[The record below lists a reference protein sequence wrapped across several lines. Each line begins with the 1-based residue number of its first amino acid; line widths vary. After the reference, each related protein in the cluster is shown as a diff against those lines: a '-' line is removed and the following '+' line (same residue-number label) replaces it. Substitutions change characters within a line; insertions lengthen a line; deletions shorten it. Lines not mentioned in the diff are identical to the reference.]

1 MINALNALNKMKL
14 MILLCKTLY
23 CAWFDVYDARHKQ
36 KKSNSFLFVL
46 RFPHLCV
53 CSGWFIVIL
62 VLASCCMWSL
72 ILAGNFYN
80 EDNKSSHENSSQ
92 KLYLRQFHIVWKV
105 KISKTERRLK
115 DAAKCSVGFSL
126 HTKYLVMNGELC
138 LRYLCKFWNI

>member
-1 MINALNALNKMKL
+1 

-46 RFPHLCV
+46 DKISPSLCLLWV
-53 CSGWFIVIL
+53 VYWFIVIL

-92 KLYLRQFHIVWKV
+92 KLYLRQFHIV
-105 KISKTERRLK
+105 
-115 DAAKCSVGFSL
+115 
-126 HTKYLVMNGELC
+126 
-138 LRYLCKFWNI
+138 